1 MSDLSSLAKAAT
13 ALARPLEV
21 AMGRTLSGGSLPD
34 PPHTSAAAAT
44 LRIAGGG
51 SSSLPVSGKATASTT
66 AAAIAFVTSSPGA
79 IRADGRRVLAGERPN
94 TNTNTLVRE
103 VIPFKSLGLT
113 VEYGEIYLQVG
124 KGYYPLKDE
133 LLQDRFNLPPI
144 KNLVAELKK
153 SSNRDARIFLQT
165 YLDPCAWKI
174 LVALL

>member
-94 TNTNTLVRE
+94 TLVE
-103 VIPFKSLGLT
+103 AVIPFKSLRLT

>member
-79 IRADGRRVLAGERPN
+79 IRADGRRVLAGEHLNP
-94 TNTNTLVRE
+94 LVQA
-103 VIPFKSLGLT
+103 VTPFKSLGLT